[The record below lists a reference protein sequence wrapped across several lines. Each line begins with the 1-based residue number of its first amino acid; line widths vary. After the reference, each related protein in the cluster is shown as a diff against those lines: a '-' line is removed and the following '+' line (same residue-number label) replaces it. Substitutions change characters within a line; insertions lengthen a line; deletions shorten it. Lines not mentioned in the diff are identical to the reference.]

1 MDKVDYEAKLAA
13 EVKKLADFQKALQEE
28 HTAISDEATANEP
41 ALDPKAVYHAA
52 EQRLLKAVSQAAD
65 TVVELLTYADKDSTK
80 FAVAKFVIDNA
91 KNAGI
96 EDKNSEHPFE
106 EILRKI
112 GAKAEQDE
120 D

>member
-13 EVKKLADFQKALQEE
+13 EVKKLNDFQKALQEE
-28 HTAISDEATANEP
+28 HLAINAESTEGEP
-41 ALDPKAVYHAA
+41 ALDPKAVYAAA

-91 KNAGI
+91 RSAGI
-96 EDKNSEHPFE
+96 EDKNAEHPFE

-112 GAKAEQDE
+112 GAKQDA